1 MQPIAM
7 TAYSPETVRFLRS
20 VLDDAWASMGPD
32 EKAKSSKTLV
42 AVRIL
47 KAAAAG
53 ERNPSR
59 LLELA
64 LVPWRIED
72 IPVPIVSVARD
83 APSPVQSRSMP

>member
-1 MQPIAM
+1 M
-7 TAYSPETVRFLRS
+7 TAYSPETVKLLRS
-20 VLDDAWASMGPD
+20 VLDDAWASMGPA
-32 EKAKSSKTLV
+32 EKAGSSKTLV

-47 KAAAAG
+47 EAAAAG

-59 LLELA
+59 LLEQA

-72 IPVPIVSVARD
+72 ISMPIVSVARD